1 MGTMLQAR
9 DCEGDAVFYVSHGI
23 GAPDAALLPTARKRG
38 YRIRLARGEKSC
50 DVRRRT
56 NSVARL
62 VQNALVGTPDPSM
75 SAKPSLRRSATI
87 NLVGSILPILIT
99 LVTTPIYL
107 HHIGAGR
114 YGVLA
119 IVWMVQG
126 YFGFLDLGLSQATSN
141 RIAQLDDAP
150 HSERQAVVWTAL
162 ILNAG
167 LGVVGGVVLFAIM
180 HTLLAFFDIGE
191 ALSAELLP
199 ALPYVACLVALS
211 NLISVFNGALV
222 GRERF
227 GALNALQL
235 AVAIIYQLAPLGA
248 AFVFGPNLRYLVF
261 GTLVAGIAALV
272 LTALVVWR
280 VFPLSFANGPRRDL
294 VRPLFSYGAW
304 ISLTRLA
311 TPVLE
316 TADRLLI
323 GHALGP
329 QAVTYYQVPFNLAQR
344 VRLFPFV
351 IIRTLFPRLSSL
363 DAASAAALSFGA
375 IRGLAAALTPMIV
388 FGIFFMQP
396 FLSLWLGREFAS
408 HATSVGE
415 AILVGIWINSLTMIA
430 ACHLQA
436 TGKPGI
442 VARLQTYEIL
452 PFLALLWWMLQH
464 FGVQGAALAWSAR
477 CLVDG
482 LLLFYAARLDAR
494 PIRMLILPALIVVAA
509 YVGTLVF
516 APLTWPSIAVWF
528 GMTGVALAWS
538 ARTEP
543 RAWARAVEIFASIR
557 DYTRRWAQSQ

>member
-1 MGTMLQAR
+1 
-9 DCEGDAVFYVSHGI
+9 
-23 GAPDAALLPTARKRG
+23 
-38 YRIRLARGEKSC
+38 
-50 DVRRRT
+50 
-56 NSVARL
+56 
-62 VQNALVGTPDPSM
+62 M
-75 SAKPSLRRSATI
+75 STKPSLKRSATI

-99 LVTTPIYL
+99 LATTPIYL
-107 HHIGAGR
+107 HHIGAAR

-167 LGVVGGVVLFAIM
+167 LGAVGGVVLFALM

-199 ALPYVACLVALS
+199 ALPYVACLVPLS

-227 GALNALQL
+227 GALNAVQL
-235 AVAIIYQLAPLGA
+235 AVATMYQLAPLGM
-248 AFVFGPNLRYLVF
+248 AFAFGPHLRYLVF
-261 GTLVAGIAALV
+261 GTLAAGIAALA

-280 VFPLSFANGPRRDL
+280 VFPLSLANGPRRDL

-304 ISLTRLA
+304 ISLTNLA
-311 TPVLE
+311 QPLLE

-351 IIRTLFPRLSSL
+351 IIRTLFPRLSAL
-363 DAASAAALSFGA
+363 DATSAAALSFGA

-388 FGIFFMQP
+388 FGIFVMHP

-408 HATSVGE
+408 RATSVGE

-430 ACHLQA
+430 TTHLQA

-442 VARLQTYEIL
+442 VARLQTYEVL
-452 PFLALLWWMLQH
+452 PFLALLCWMLQH
-464 FGVQGAALAWSAR
+464 FGVLGAALAWSAR

-494 PIRMLILPALIVVAA
+494 PIRMLATPALIVVGA
-509 YVGTLVF
+509 YLGTLVC
-516 APLTWPSIAVWF
+516 APLSWPGIALWF

-538 ARTEP
+538 AHMEP
-543 RAWARAVEIFASIR
+543 RVWAHVVELVASIR
-557 DYTRRWAQSQ
+557 NYTRRWAQNPP